1 MNDRRALVLVLA
13 IGGVL
18 VTWAAARY
26 ARQVEQRTPA
36 TATSAAADS
45 AAADIGAAGSGAA
58 GSGAAGSE
66 TVTLRFFRDPKPAPA
81 FTVKDLDGRAISAA
95 SLRGKVVVVNF
106 WATWCPP
113 CRAEIPDLV
122 ALQEKYKDT
131 LQIIGISEDEG
142 GVDGVKRFAAE
153 HKINY
158 PIVMTTPEIET
169 MFPGI
174 SALPTSFIL
183 DRESRV
189 VQKHVGMLTARTT
202 EYETRHLAGL
212 PVNASIEE
220 TDQTQGL
227 KLDNGAQAMTIPGI
241 DLASLPAA
249 KRTEAL
255 QKLNAQPCTCG
266 CDLTVARCRVDDP
279 SCGVSLPL
287 AQQIVK
293 QIAGTP

>member
-1 MNDRRALVLVLA
+1 MNERRALVLVLA
-13 IGGVL
+13 VGGVL

-26 ARQVEQRTPA
+26 ARQVEQRTSTVA
-36 TATSAAADS
+36 RGEAADT
-45 AAADIGAAGSGAA
+45 DAAGV
-58 GSGAAGSE
+58 E
-66 TVTLRFFRDPKPAPA
+66 QVTLRFFRDPKPAPA
-81 FTVKDLDGRAISAA
+81 FAVRDLDGREISTA
-95 SLRGKVVVVNF
+95 SLRGKVVLLNF

-122 ALQEKYKDT
+122 ALQEKYKDS
-131 LQIIGISEDEG
+131 LQIIGISEDES

-158 PIVMTTPEIET
+158 PVVMTTPALEK

-174 SALPTSFIL
+174 SALPTSFIV

-212 PVNASIEE
+212 PVNAAIEKM
-220 TDQTQGL
+220 DQTQGL

-241 DLASLPAA
+241 DLAALPAA

-255 QKLNAQPCTCG
+255 QKLNAQSCTCG

-287 AQQIVK
+287 AQELVK
-293 QIAGTP
+293 QIAGTR

>member
-1 MNDRRALVLVLA
+1 MNERRALVLVLA
-13 IGGVL
+13 LGGVL
-18 VTWAAARY
+18 LTWAAARY
-26 ARQVEQRTPA
+26 ARQVEQRSPA
-36 TATSAAADS
+36 STTSAASDAD
-45 AAADIGAAGSGAA
+45 
-58 GSGAAGSE
+58 AAGSE
-66 TVTLRFFRDPKPAPA
+66 RVALRFFRDPKPAPA
-81 FTVKDLDGRAISAA
+81 FAVRDLDGREISPA
-95 SLRGKVVVVNF
+95 SLRGKVVLLNF

-153 HKINY
+153 HRINY
-158 PIVMTTPEIET
+158 PVVMTTPALEK

-174 SALPTSFIL
+174 SALPTSFVI

-202 EYETRHLAGL
+202 EYEARHLAGL
-212 PVNASIEE
+212 PVNVSIEE
-220 TDQTQGL
+220 TDQAQGL

-241 DLASLPAA
+241 DLTSLPVAR
-249 KRTEAL
+249 RTEAL

-279 SCGVSLPL
+279 TCGVSLPL

>member
-1 MNDRRALVLVLA
+1 MNERRALVLVLA
-13 IGGVL
+13 LGGIL

-26 ARQVEQRTPA
+26 ARQVEQRAPA
-36 TATSAAADS
+36 AAASAAADAGT
-45 AAADIGAAGSGAA
+45 AASDK
-58 GSGAAGSE
+58 
-66 TVTLRFFRDPKPAPA
+66 VTLRFFRDPKPAPA
-81 FTVKDLDGRAISAA
+81 FTVTDLDGREISPA
-95 SLRGKVVVVNF
+95 SLRGKVVVINF

-142 GVDGVKRFAAE
+142 GVDGVKRFAAD

-158 PIVMTTPEIET
+158 PVVMTTPEIEKR
-169 MFPGI
+169 FPGV

-183 DRESRV
+183 DRESRI

-220 TDQTQGL
+220 TDQAQGL
-227 KLDNGAQAMTIPGI
+227 KLDNGALAMTIPGI
-241 DLASLPAA
+241 DLASLPAV
-249 KRTEAL
+249 KRIEAL

>member
-45 AAADIGAAGSGAA
+45 AAADIGAAGR
-58 GSGAAGSE
+58 GAAGSE

-279 SCGVSLPL
+279 SCSVSLPL